1 MKSWGG
7 RFYAQFLANI
17 SLTEKRVCFDD
28 QSSSV
33 FAGTW
38 HCLCFREEVNCLR
51 RHFKECN
58 AIGNKSNLKILRLQS
73 PSYEM
78 LQSSIGSNLTLS
90 IHNCCSNFNCL
101 PGSVAELKQL
111 RMAMICYARNEYLP
125 AQLIV
130 PNIKWQSA
138 MWKRMEEK
146 KRHYLIREGAHCLTY
161 RKILH

>member
-17 SLTEKRVCFDD
+17 SLAEKRVCFDD

-38 HCLCFREEVNCLR
+38 HCLCFREEVNCLH

-111 RMAMICYARNEYLP
+111 RMAMNVKQETNIC
-125 AQLIV
+125 QH
-130 PNIKWQSA
+130 S
-138 MWKRMEEK
+138 
-146 KRHYLIREGAHCLTY
+146 
-161 RKILH
+161 